1 MKVYL
6 VTRTDEDYDVF
17 ILGVFGNM
25 TAAKNAIYAYMSNSR
40 EELAEEWYSDNH
52 GCVYADEGTTYEI
65 TEYLVRG

>member
-25 TAAKNAIYAYMSNSR
+25 TAARNAVYAYMANVR
-40 EELAEEWYSDNH
+40 EQLAEEWYSNNH
-52 GCVYADEGTTYEI
+52 SCIYAEEDATYEI